1 MEEIRITGGRPL
13 RGTISIQ
20 GSKNAAL
27 PMMAAALLHR
37 GISVLDGCPAIAD
50 VFCMEEILKSLGA
63 RTWRKEG
70 RLYLDCQNAEGTEIN
85 GGYTGRM
92 RSSVILLA
100 PLLARNG
107 RVSMGYPGGCVI
119 GKRPV
124 DQHLFALKKL
134 GAFIEETEDGILADA
149 RGLLGGEIVFSKR
162 SVGATEQGIL
172 AAVTARGDTV
182 LINAA
187 REPEIVWLCRYL
199 NGMGARIQGEGT
211 DCIRIRGVKE
221 LGPGNMKVP
230 PDRIVAGTYLC
241 AAAATR
247 GRITIENP
255 PKGELDAFLEV
266 YGKIG
271 GQYNWNSGKLIA
283 DGRNVRFPLP
293 FLETEIYPGFP
304 TDLQSPIMAVLAT
317 VPGES
322 CIREN
327 IFEDRFRLVEELRRM
342 GASVSVSG
350 REARIHGGFPLK
362 GCLVEARELRG
373 GAALVAAALAAEG
386 KSIVRGCSFI
396 RRGYEH
402 ICEDLAKLGG
412 QIEEDTG
419 TSFL

>member
-327 IFEDRFRLVEELRRM
+327 IFEDRFRLVGELRRM

>member
-1 MEEIRITGGRPL
+1 
-13 RGTISIQ
+13 
-20 GSKNAAL
+20 
-27 PMMAAALLHR
+27 MMAAALLHR